1 MLLPLKDYNT
11 TLTLLFIYVTMSS
24 LTVTQHYY
32 TPRWTNVL
40 RLSPCTARSSPA
52 GCCGGRRVAVS
63 AGDAVDW
70 YPRSWVLVE
79 LTVSG
84 WLITVF
90 PPGQWELLNS
100 RVLLSSQP
108 TPLIC
113 PDSPPSIFMLAVVVS
128 CWLADPLLT
137 GLSPLSSQT
146 LVYISRPPASSA
158 LATAGTKIF
167 FSCDNTTHR
176 ETPPKE
182 KSVHVRK
189 ILKTSFILRM
199 SYKMCYSI

>member
-1 MLLPLKDYNT
+1 
-11 TLTLLFIYVTMSS
+11 MSS
-24 LTVTQHYY
+24 LIVTQHYN

-40 RLSPCTARSSPA
+40 RLSPCTAWVSPA

-70 YPRSWVLVE
+70 YPRSWVLVG
-79 LTVSG
+79 LTAAG

-128 CWLADPLLT
+128 DWLADPLLT
-137 GLSPLSSQT
+137 GLSSLLTNTCLHFPATGQLRPG
-146 LVYISRPPASSA
+146 YSRH
-158 LATAGTKIF
+158 KDF
-167 FSCDNTTHR
+167 FSCDNTTPR
-176 ETPPKE
+176 AKE
-182 KSVHVRK
+182 KFFHV
-189 ILKTSFILRM
+189 KTSLIRM
-199 SYKMCYSI
+199 SCDVW